1 MEQMMGSTQVTFD
14 EVLTLARRLAPDD
27 QARLVVKLTP
37 AIEYLLRRS
46 NLSEK
51 QPSRQS
57 LYGILAHLGPAPSAE
72 DIDEVQK
79 EMWSFLD
86 DEDNELI

>member
-1 MEQMMGSTQVTFD
+1 MEHSLVSTQVTFD
-14 EVLTLARRLAPDD
+14 EVLRLAKKLAPDD
-27 QARLVVKLTP
+27 QVRLVVRLTP
-37 AIEYLLRRS
+37 AIEYLLNRS
-46 NLSEK
+46 ELSEK
-51 QPSRQS
+51 RPRRQS

-86 DEDNELI
+86 DESV